1 MTLYLP
7 SDIAQYIQSYID
19 NVNFITSLS
28 VCKSFT
34 PNFCD
39 RVFYYTNPNYKLPT
53 WVTRVELGGQ
63 IRDENLKNCKQ
74 LVELHIGHAKIETI
88 TVKKL
93 ENMKVLK
100 LGWSKISYKA
110 LIKMNQLEHLDI
122 QYATKCFGQSFP
134 CLKSLKYLDLGGR
147 KCNYNAYSFWLT
159 YLINLEWLNLGM
171 QKILV
176 FDLKNMT
183 KLRYLDAKHS
193 DFEMKHLIHLPLETL
208 HMDCSVSEKGPIEIP
223 TLKFLHQYTM
233 FVVGRSVDGHENM
246 VTTMNGIKC

>member
-7 SDIAQYIQSYID
+7 SDIAQYIQSYMD

-39 RVFYYTNPNYKLPT
+39 RLFYYVNPNYKLPK
-53 WVTRVELGGQ
+53 WVTRVELGDE
-63 IRDENLKNCKQ
+63 INDENLKDCKQ
-74 LVELHIGHAKIETI
+74 LVELHIGRAKLGTLI
-88 TVKKL
+88 VKKL
-93 ENMKVLK
+93 GNLQVLK
-100 LGWSKISYKA
+100 LGYSKISHKA
-110 LIKMNQLEHLDI
+110 LHNKEKLQHLDI
-122 QYATKCFGQSFP
+122 QSATKCFGQSFQ
-134 CLKSLKYLDLGGR
+134 CLKSLKYLDLGSQDR
-147 KCNYNAYSFWLT
+147 NYNAYSFWLT

-171 QKILV
+171 QQILGL
-176 FDLKNMT
+176 DLKYMT
-183 KLRYLDAKHS
+183 KLRYLDARHC
-193 DFEMKHLIHLPLETL
+193 DFDLKNLTHLRLETL
-208 HMDCSVSEKGPIEIP
+208 HLDCSVSEKGPIEIP